1 MGEGQSTEEEEVTA
15 RHRHRPSTGG
25 STICLNEEVPMIQ
38 DILNKLNFLLALGL
52 TSTQLLPEEEKRML
66 ELATQIRK
74 IYDGAVERQKRSMA

>member
-1 MGEGQSTEEEEVTA
+1 
-15 RHRHRPSTGG
+15 
-25 STICLNEEVPMIQ
+25 MIQ